1 MQTSCN
7 YLHKVNLKFQK
18 NRSDGDGTQV
28 IEALYALFLLDKR
41 ILQLLK
47 STMLLGK

>member
-7 YLHKVNLKFQK
+7 YLHKVNLKFKK
-18 NRSDGDGTQV
+18 NRSYGDGTQA

-41 ILQLLK
+41 TSQL
-47 STMLLGK
+47 